1 MTIVLLK
8 NLLSTA
14 VSRCCCCIWN
24 LTIIN
29 SIFNLK
35 NHRHPQSTQRIA
47 LTTDLVCQMRSPLL
61 RFNPVTGLLIALLLF
76 HHACFSSSMNH
87 YTTPSA
93 THGNLDLL
101 ESYWQPLSTSRFG
114 ASTLP
119 YRRQPSLLRNY
130 RPRSF
135 SGCLKPNFV
144 ILLKFWPSVKKRP
157 LSVFARH
164 DQWSGALPLT

>member
-35 NHRHPQSTQRIA
+35 NHRHLQSTQRIA
-47 LTTDLVCQMRSPLL
+47 LTTDLVGQMRSPLS
-61 RFNPVTGLLIALLLF
+61 RFNPTIGLLIALLLF

-93 THGNLDLL
+93 THGSSDLL
-101 ESYWQPLSTSRFG
+101 GSCWQPLSTSKFG
-114 ASTLP
+114 AGTLP
-119 YRRQPSLLRNY
+119 YKRQPSLLRNY
-130 RPRSF
+130 QPRSF
-135 SGCLKPNFV
+135 SEYQRPNFV
-144 ILLKFWPSVKKRP
+144 ILSKFWPNVRKRP

-164 DQWSGALPLT
+164 DLWSGA